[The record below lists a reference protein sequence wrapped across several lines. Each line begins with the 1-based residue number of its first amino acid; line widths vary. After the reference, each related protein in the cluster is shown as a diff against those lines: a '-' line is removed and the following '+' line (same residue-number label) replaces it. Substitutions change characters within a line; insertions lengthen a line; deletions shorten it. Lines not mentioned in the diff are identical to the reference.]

1 MKAKVIKEQKT
12 AFWRR
17 HIELANEHPDG
28 IQKYCDL
35 NGLASQTY
43 YKWKLK
49 LDIRKQT
56 KRSKQITT
64 QSFAAV
70 QVFGPE
76 VVRSQGLPDAHW
88 LAEFILRL
96 GQGL

>member
-1 MKAKVIKEQKT
+1 MQAKVNKEQRT

-17 HIELANEHPDG
+17 HIELANEYPDG
-28 IQKYCDL
+28 IQKYCDV

-43 YKWKLK
+43 YRWKLK
-49 LDIRKQT
+49 LDIRKHT
-56 KRSKQITT
+56 KQSKQITT
-64 QSFAAV
+64 QPFAAV
-70 QVFGPE
+70 QVLDRE
-76 VVRSQGLPDAHW
+76 VVQSQGLPDARW